1 MKIANKTVKN
11 KKQKT
16 QPKKKKEKTKGMAN
30 IYGSV

>member
-16 QPKKKKEKTKGMAN
+16 QPKKKEKTKGMAN